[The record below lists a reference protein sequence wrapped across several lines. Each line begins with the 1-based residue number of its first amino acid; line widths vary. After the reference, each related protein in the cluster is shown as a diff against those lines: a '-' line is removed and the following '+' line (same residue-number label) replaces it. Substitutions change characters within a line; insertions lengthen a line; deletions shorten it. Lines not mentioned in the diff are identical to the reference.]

1 MGCTIHLEDLRRYF
15 PAKCTVA
22 QLKRATPIGLG
33 MLSQFGLMPLIAFLL
48 GHVFNLTPAEHISAI
63 IIGCT
68 PGGTTSNLFAYWCN
82 GDTGLSIAMTV
93 CSTFIALFAQ
103 TGLIKLYADTGE
115 NSLIQQA
122 SDSGSEIIIPYSSLI
137 AVIIAILVPVGL
149 GIWTRKKSYFWS
161 MWGSTIGNTA
171 GSIVVVALI
180 VYGSI
185 TMPYLWTD
193 SGPHIWGVSILMG
206 LCGFTFGMGAAMAAG
221 MSRKQARTIALET
234 GIQNGPLAITLIQL
248 SFADNKW

>member
-103 TGLIKLYADTGE
+103 VGLIKLYVCFYAAAA
-115 NSLIQQA
+115 A
-122 SDSGSEIIIPYSSLI
+122 SATLCPPRLHYYYYYYYYYYYS
-137 AVIIAILVPVGL
+137 
-149 GIWTRKKSYFWS
+149 YD
-161 MWGSTIGNTA
+161 M
-171 GSIVVVALI
+171 ALLLP
-180 VYGSI
+180 
-185 TMPYLWTD
+185 T
-193 SGPHIWGVSILMG
+193 
-206 LCGFTFGMGAAMAAG
+206 
-221 MSRKQARTIALET
+221 
-234 GIQNGPLAITLIQL
+234 N
-248 SFADNKW
+248 